1 MSVSEQE
8 QALLAVVEAYRSAE
22 CERLRTEAEKEAAG
36 LLLEARREARRRVHR
51 AAQRERERAAV
62 RIRTARAE
70 LDTRRREHQQ
80 RLGWAL
86 LEVALGQLEQALLE
100 RWGQADTRRLWIEV
114 ALEWALA
121 RLPAGPWTVR
131 HPPGWPE
138 AERTAFH
145 RALASKS
152 RDRGVGFQPDEA
164 VRAGLIISSDRT
176 SLDASVQG
184 LFADR
189 QAIEAELLALM
200 ADGEGQ

>member
-1 MSVSEQE
+1 MTVSDQE
-8 QALLAVVEAYRSAE
+8 QALLDVVEAYRSAE
-22 CERLRTEAEKEAAG
+22 CKRLRAEAEVEAAG

-62 RIRTARAE
+62 RIRTAQAE
-70 LDTRRREHQQ
+70 LNTRRREHQQ

-100 RWGQADTRRLWIEV
+100 RWGQAGTRRLWIEATLER
-114 ALEWALA
+114 ALT
-121 RLPAGPWTVR
+121 RLPSGPWVVR
-131 HPPGWPE
+131 HPLGWPE

-145 RALASKS
+145 RSLVSKS
-152 RDRGVGFQPDEA
+152 QDRGVDFQPDEA
-164 VRAGLIISSDRT
+164 VRAGLIISSDGT

-189 QAIEAELLALM
+189 EAIEAELLAYM
-200 ADGEGQ
+200 AEGVVQ